1 MTRMSR
7 RSVIR
12 ASLGLTTV
20 GMLARPHIA
29 NTAATTTIVWRDQ
42 GFVPEEDA
50 AFRATV
56 AAYEK
61 ASGNKLDLS
70 IMPFMALNQKI
81 VSVLTTG
88 DVPDLIFH
96 IAPSTILPQNA
107 WNDKIE
113 DVSDIVEAH
122 KSELSHTALLS
133 SSYYN
138 SVTKRR
144 AYYLAPTSQGAE
156 PFHIWGDLVEK
167 AGLNLADA
175 PKTWDA
181 YWDFFK
187 PMQQALRDKG
197 MRRIYAMGPQ
207 ITTVGPNDGNG
218 LMAHFMIANG
228 GAGIVTEDG
237 KLHTEDPQ
245 VREAAIRSVTW
256 LTNAYKEG
264 YVPPEA
270 LSWTD
275 ADDNNVFHEKLI
287 VMDFDGSISTEL
299 AMIKD
304 KKAYYEQIVT
314 VGLPLGERRQTDAS
328 ANRRRGPVHPEGL
341 EECGSRQGLHALLP
355 AAGGDECE
363 PEGRAGS
370 CRSGDPADRQGRS
383 MVARSER
390 PAPAALCAGIR
401 AGADGSGLH
410 RLQSGVGTGE
420 RRAALGPS
428 ACRCDQEW
436 HDAGGG
442 GGQGIQ
448 TDGSDLRE
456 VHVRVR
462 LSFGRHAGVSGSAAI
477 PTPAIATSIC

>member
-7 RSVIR
+7 RSVIC

-187 PMQQALRDKG
+187 PTQQALRDKG

-275 ADDNNVFHEKLI
+275 ADETTCS
-287 VMDFDGSISTEL
+287 M
-299 AMIKD
+299 
-304 KKAYYEQIVT
+304 
-314 VGLPLGERRQTDAS
+314 
-328 ANRRRGPVHPEGL
+328 
-341 EECGSRQGLHALLP
+341 
-355 AAGGDECE
+355 
-363 PEGRAGS
+363 
-370 CRSGDPADRQGRS
+370 RSS
-383 MVARSER
+383 S
-390 PAPAALCAGIR
+390 
-401 AGADGSGLH
+401 
-410 RLQSGVGTGE
+410 
-420 RRAALGPS
+420 
-428 ACRCDQEW
+428 
-436 HDAGGG
+436 
-442 GGQGIQ
+442 
-448 TDGSDLRE
+448 
-456 VHVRVR
+456 
-462 LSFGRHAGVSGSAAI
+462 
-477 PTPAIATSIC
+477 